1 MQTKPVLE
9 LNDSLVNWEELG
21 YSSKTEAMK
30 HAAALWH
37 AFVKAGFIK
46 TPAQCETIIRDPRV
60 WAMGRF
66 IL

>member
-1 MQTKPVLE
+1 MEIKSVPE
-9 LNDSLVNWEELG
+9 LNDSLTGWEELG
-21 YSSKTEAMK
+21 YASKTEAMK
-30 HAAALWH
+30 HAAALWQ

-46 TPAQCETIIRDPRV
+46 TPAQCATIVRDPRV